1 MEGEYLMSG
10 KRKGRLLF
18 DYLPSVNYAMLN
30 NHVQTCV
37 QCVVENMDT
46 EDWRQVCISV
56 TGSLIQPTDVMLDH
70 VPQGQ
75 RMQVKDL
82 KIMPVLQELLNT
94 TESVA
99 TEFTVTVT
107 VVGEEIFQK
116 AFPIMLLPYD
126 QWPGSNVMPQLL
138 SAFVTPNH
146 PLIARVVS
154 HASQFMEKWTGD
166 ASLDAYQTQDRN
178 RVRLQVAAIYE
189 ALRSEAVAYCEPP
202 ASFASNGQRIRM
214 SDKVLTDKL
223 GTCLDTSLLFASC
236 LEAVGIFPIIIII
249 RGHAFIG
256 AWLDET
262 FYHQE
267 ICDDSSYLLK
277 QMADG
282 INNVVLVET
291 TCLTKSGAVTFDD
304 AVGQATQKAHDEKS
318 FLYFVDVRRCRL
330 GGIRPL
336 PQRVQN
342 GNEWI
347 LQNEGVDHENATES
361 IRMPDHYALHLDTP
375 ETEITKQTI
384 WERKLLDFSLRNNLI
399 NCKTGRRVIPFVSFD
414 IDLLEDNLQEGKDYT
429 VLPYPKKQIDPVEGS
444 IYDSHL
450 QAADLKEMVSE
461 EVIGNH
467 RLVSYLSETEL
478 ATALKFIYR
487 ASRNSLEENGA
498 NTLFLAIGMLKWFE
512 NDKSVLARYAPVLL
526 MPVDIVRRSGTN
538 YVIRT
543 REEDTIINTTLIE
556 LLKQQ
561 FKINLGVLDPLP
573 TDDHGVDVKRILAT
587 VREGVKNMHRWNV
600 MEETLLGLFS
610 FNKFVMWNDIHN
622 NAEKLKDNEVVKS
635 LMEGRVTLTDLDNVV
650 DARHVDKNSQP
661 SDYCIPIDVDSS
673 QLEAVIESG
682 RGKNFILY
690 GPPGTGKSQTITN
703 MIANALYQNKRVL
716 FVAEKM
722 AALEVVQKRLTKI
735 GLDPFC
741 LELHSNKVTKTHFLT
756 QMQKALDV
764 VHIKDPEEYK
774 ETSEKLYEHRQQLIT
789 YIENLHRKQS
799 SGFSLYDC
807 ISRHLVISEEEMK
820 GALPQVDEIN
830 KQKLD
835 QWVEE
840 IERLATV
847 FKITGHPA
855 ENALNGMEPKTFRE
869 EDVARL
875 RSLLIDYKNDYDQ
888 LTTTLLHLPIAVE
901 ANDRDIL
908 MADAM
913 GKMMEQ
919 TPVMTPD
926 LLNIAANRQRY
937 EALMKALEMGKERD
951 SVKAGLLT
959 SCQEDALNADTKTL
973 AAKHTEITGKWF
985 LPKFFAKRS
994 FMKQVRQFCAGA
1006 KFDEVP
1012 ELLKNI
1018 AKYQKLR
1025 QNVKE
1030 QSDQFSALFG
1040 ADGKSDAER
1049 WQIIEPSLKGSS
1061 QLLQML
1067 MDYAQRHDKSVME
1080 VRDALMERIG
1090 GSWDLFKQNHALS
1103 FNSVTTQLKRLLS
1116 LEEEMVPLT
1125 DFDLPLQNYHTEI
1138 ATHVDTWMAH
1148 LGEIKDWCLW
1158 IERKQA
1164 LEDEGLKSVPDHILQ
1179 HHADAQSTSRSFQKA
1194 VYHLLTMDIVDKDPS
1209 LAKFNGLIFEE
1220 LVDKYKQLTYSFQD
1234 LSKKELYCRLAARI
1248 PSQTLAAVTNSEMGV
1263 LKRNINNGGR
1273 GTSIRKIIDQIPT
1286 LLPKLCPCM
1295 LMSPISVA
1303 QYIDMSGEKFDLVIF
1318 DEASQMPTSEAI
1330 GAIARGKALICVGDP
1345 KQMPP
1350 TSFFTTQSV
1359 DEDEVEIDDMDSI
1372 LDDCITLSMPGHYLS
1387 WHYRSKH
1394 ESLIA
1399 FSNLQYYD
1407 SKLHTFPSVDDQQS
1421 KVRLVQIEGEY
1432 DKGHTRSN
1440 PAEARAIVDEVIRR
1454 LKDPELSQ
1462 RSIGIV
1468 SFSKVQQNLIED
1480 ILIDELAK
1488 HPQLEQKAYQCEEPI
1503 FIKNLENVQGD
1514 ERDVILFSVG
1524 YGPDKH
1530 GKVSMNF
1537 GPLNNEGGER
1547 RLNVAVSR
1555 ARYEMIVFAT
1565 LRAEQIDLKRS
1576 SAKGVEGLKGFIEFA
1591 GKGRLNLTQSMV
1603 AANNL
1608 QDTAENDLVR
1618 IIAEELRAH
1627 GYEVMT
1633 HVGRSQFK
1641 IDLAVLNPQK
1651 KDEYMLG
1658 ILCDGRNYYDTK
1670 TTRDREIV
1678 QPGVLAG
1685 LGWNVMR
1692 VWAVDW
1698 YGNHQQVI
1706 DRLLKRLDDIQ
1717 NNVKQ
1722 EAAASEAAKKIAS
1735 QAFSLKGMKME
1746 KTEEYKLPWRY
1757 EKKDIAEIPLEEV
1770 QKAVLY
1776 NVKGA
1781 VSIPM
1786 DDLKRLT
1793 VKVMGFSRRTPRID
1807 SVVEQ
1812 AVAQLQQNDQVTVAD
1827 NMVTIKE

>member
-1 MEGEYLMSG
+1 MKGEILRNG
-10 KRKGRLLF
+10 KRCGKLLF
-18 DYLPSVNYAMLN
+18 DYLPCVNYAMLRN
-30 NHVQTCV
+30 GVATCI
-37 QCVVENMDT
+37 QCVVENEDT
-46 EDWRQVCISV
+46 TDWRQVRVGVRGEQIK
-56 TGSLIQPTDVMLDH
+56 PHEVMLDFI
-70 VPQGQ
+70 PQGQ
-75 RMQVKDL
+75 RIQLNNL
-82 KIMPVLQELLNT
+82 KIEPELDALVNSTERIQTKFSVSVSVADEEVLQE
-94 TESVA
+94 EYDIS
-99 TEFTVTVT
+99 
-107 VVGEEIFQK
+107 
-116 AFPIMLLPYD
+116 LLPFD
-126 QWPGSNVMPQLL
+126 QWPGNNVMPQLL
-138 SAFVTPNH
+138 ASFVTPNH
-146 PLIARVVS
+146 PLLSRVNS
-154 HASQFMEKWTGD
+154 KASQFMEKWTGSS
-166 ASLDAYQTQDRN
+166 SLDAYQTQDRN

-189 ALRSEAVAYCEPP
+189 ALRSESISYCEPP
-202 ASFASNGQRIRM
+202 ANFESSGQRVRLA
-214 SDKVLTDKL
+214 DKVLTEKL

-236 LEAVGIFPIIIII
+236 LESIGVFPIIVMM

-267 ICDDSSYLLK
+267 VCDDSSYLLK

-291 TCLTKSGAVTFDD
+291 TCMTMSGAVTFDD
-304 AVGQATQKAHDEKS
+304 AVGQAARKIHDERS
-318 FLYFVDVRRCRL
+318 FAYFVDVHRCRL

-336 PQRVQN
+336 PQRIQN
-342 GNEWI
+342 GNEWV
-347 LQNEGVDHENATES
+347 LPNGGVEHENATTT

-399 NCKTGRRVIPFVSFD
+399 NCKVGRRVIPFVSFD
-414 IDLLEDNLQEGKDYT
+414 IDLLEDHLQAGEDYT

-450 QAADLKEMVSE
+450 QASDLKEMVSE
-461 EVIGNH
+461 EVKGNH

-478 ATALKFIYR
+478 ATAMKFIYR

-498 NTLFLAIGMLKWFE
+498 NTLFLAIGMLKWYE
-512 NDKSVLARYAPVLL
+512 NDKSIMARYAPVLL
-526 MPVDIVRRSGTN
+526 MPVDILRKSGTN

-543 REEDTIINTTLIE
+543 RDEDTIINTTLIE

-600 MEETLLGLFS
+600 MEESLLGLFS

-622 NAEKLKDNEVVKS
+622 NAKKLKENDVVKS
-635 LMEGRVTLTDLDNVV
+635 LMEGRVALKDLDQVA
-650 DARHVDKNSQP
+650 DAREADKKSQP

-682 RGKNFILY
+682 RGKSFILY

-764 VHIKDPEEYK
+764 VHIKEPEEYK
-774 ETSEKLYEHRQQLIT
+774 ATSEKLYAHRQQLIT
-789 YIENLHRKQS
+789 YIENLHRKQV

-820 GALPQVDEIN
+820 GVLPPVSEIN
-830 KQKLD
+830 KEKLSE
-835 QWVEE
+835 WVEE
-840 IERLATV
+840 IERLTTV
-847 FKITGHPA
+847 FKITGHPV
-855 ENALNGMEPKTFRE
+855 ENALNGLEPKTFRE

-888 LTTTLLHLPIAVE
+888 LTATLPHLPIAVGT
-901 ANDRDIL
+901 NDQDIL

-913 GKMMEQ
+913 GKMMEE
-919 TPVMTPD
+919 TPVMTAD
-926 LLNIAANRQRY
+926 ILNIAANRQRY
-937 EALMKALEMGKERD
+937 EALIKALEMGKERD
-951 SVKAGLLT
+951 SVKATILETCQDEALT
-959 SCQEDALNADTKTL
+959 ADSKALS
-973 AAKHTEITGKWF
+973 AKHTEIMGKWF
-985 LPKFFAKRS
+985 LPKFFAKRN

-1012 ELLKNI
+1012 ELLKTI
-1018 AKYQKLR
+1018 AHYQELR
-1025 QNVKE
+1025 QGVKE
-1030 QSDQFSALFG
+1030 QSDQLSALFG
-1040 ADGKSDAER
+1040 ADGKGDAEK
-1049 WQIIEPSLKGSS
+1049 WQIIEPSLKGAS
-1061 QLLQML
+1061 QLLQLL
-1067 MDYAQRHDKSVME
+1067 MDYAQRHDKNVME
-1080 VRDALMERIG
+1080 VRNALMERVG
-1090 GSWDLFKQNHALS
+1090 GSWDLFRQSYSQS
-1103 FNSVTTQLKRLLS
+1103 FNAVSTQLQRLLA
-1116 LEEEMVPLT
+1116 LEEEMAPLT
-1125 DFDLPLQNYHTEI
+1125 GFDMPIQNYHSEI
-1138 ATHVDTWMAH
+1138 AKHVDTWMTH

-1164 LEDEGLKSVPDHILQ
+1164 LENKGLKSVTDYILQ
-1179 HHADAQSTSRSFQKA
+1179 QHADAQQTSKAFQKT

-1220 LVDKYKQLTYSFQD
+1220 LVDKYKELTYSFQD

-1248 PSQTLAAVTNSEMGV
+1248 PLQTLAAATNSEMGV

-1303 QYIDMSGEKFDLVIF
+1303 QYIDMGGEKFDLVIF

-1350 TSFFTTQSV
+1350 TSFFTAQSV

-1372 LDDCITLSMPGHYLS
+1372 LDECITLSMPGHYLS

-1407 SKLHTFPSVDDQQS
+1407 SKLRTFPSIDDQQS

-1440 PAEARAIVDEVIRR
+1440 PAEAHAIVDEVVRR
-1454 LKDPELSQ
+1454 LKDPELSKL
-1462 RSIGIV
+1462 SIGIV

-1480 ILIDELAK
+1480 ILIDELTK
-1488 HPQLEQKAYQCEEPI
+1488 HPELEQKAYQCEEPI

-1514 ERDVILFSVG
+1514 ERDVIMFSVG

-1576 SAKGVEGLKGFIEFA
+1576 SAKGVEGLKSFIEFA
-1591 GKGRLNLTQSMV
+1591 GKGTLNLTQSMV

-1608 QDTAENDLVR
+1608 QDAAENDLVR
-1618 IIAEELRAH
+1618 IIAEELRSH

-1641 IDLAVLNPQK
+1641 IDLAVLNPEK
-1651 KDEYMLG
+1651 KDEYMMG

-1678 QPGVLAG
+1678 QPGVLTG

-1698 YGNHQQVI
+1698 YGNHQQVV
-1706 DRLLKRLDDIQ
+1706 DRLLKRLDDIK

-1722 EAAASEAAKKIAS
+1722 KAAASEEAKKIAS
-1735 QAFSLKGMKME
+1735 QAFTLKGMKME
-1746 KTEEYKLPWRY
+1746 KKEEYRLPWRY
-1757 EKKDIAEIPLEEV
+1757 EHKDIAEIPTEEV

-1786 DDLKRLT
+1786 DELKRLT
-1793 VKVMGFSRRTPRID
+1793 VKLMGFSRRTQRID
-1807 SVVEQ
+1807 RAVEL
-1812 AVAQLQQNDQVTVAD
+1812 AVTRLQQNDKVTVTD
-1827 NMVTIKE
+1827 NVVTIKE

>member
-1 MEGEYLMSG
+1 MKGEILRNG
-10 KRKGRLLF
+10 KRCGKLLF
-18 DYLPSVNYAMLN
+18 DYLPCVNYAMLRN
-30 NHVQTCV
+30 GVATCI
-37 QCVVENMDT
+37 QCVVENEDT
-46 EDWRQVCISV
+46 TDWRQVRVGVRGEQIK
-56 TGSLIQPTDVMLDH
+56 PHEVMLDFI
-70 VPQGQ
+70 PQGQ
-75 RMQVKDL
+75 RIQLNNL
-82 KIMPVLQELLNT
+82 KIEPELDALVNSTERIQTKFTMSVSVADEEVLQE
-94 TESVA
+94 EYDIS
-99 TEFTVTVT
+99 
-107 VVGEEIFQK
+107 
-116 AFPIMLLPYD
+116 LLPFD
-126 QWPGSNVMPQLL
+126 QWPGNNVMPQLL
-138 SAFVTPNH
+138 ASFVTPNH
-146 PLIARVVS
+146 PLLSRVNS
-154 HASQFMEKWTGD
+154 KASQFMEKWTGSS
-166 ASLDAYQTQDRN
+166 SLDAYQTQDRN

-189 ALRSEAVAYCEPP
+189 ALRSESISYCEPP
-202 ASFASNGQRIRM
+202 ASFESSGQRVRLA
-214 SDKVLTDKL
+214 DKVLTEKL

-236 LEAVGIFPIIIII
+236 LESIGVFPIIVMM

-267 ICDDSSYLLK
+267 VCDDSSYLLK

-291 TCLTKSGAVTFDD
+291 TCMTMSGAVTFDD
-304 AVGQATQKAHDEKS
+304 AVGQASQKIHDERS
-318 FLYFVDVRRCRL
+318 FVYFVDVHRCRL

-336 PQRVQN
+336 PQRIHN
-342 GNEWI
+342 GNEW
-347 LQNEGVDHENATES
+347 LLENDGVEHENATTT

-375 ETEITKQTI
+375 ETEITKQII

-399 NCKTGRRVIPFVSFD
+399 NCKVGRRVIPFVSFD
-414 IDLLEDNLQEGKDYT
+414 IDLLEDNLQAGDDYT
-429 VLPYPKKQIDPVEGS
+429 VLPYPKKQINPVEGS

-450 QAADLKEMVSE
+450 QASDLKEMVSE
-461 EVIGNH
+461 EVKGNH

-478 ATALKFIYR
+478 ATAMKFIYR

-498 NTLFLAIGMLKWFE
+498 NTLFLAIGMLKWYE
-512 NDKSVLARYAPVLL
+512 NDKSIMARYAPVLL
-526 MPVDIVRRSGTN
+526 MPVDILRKSGTN

-543 REEDTIINTTLIE
+543 RDEDTIINTTLIE

-600 MEETLLGLFS
+600 MEESLLGLFS

-622 NAEKLKDNEVVKS
+622 NAKKLKENDVVKS
-635 LMEGRVTLTDLDNVV
+635 LMEGRVALKDLDQVA
-650 DARHVDKNSQP
+650 DAREADKKSQP

-682 RGKNFILY
+682 RGKSFILY

-764 VHIKDPEEYK
+764 VHIKEPEEYK
-774 ETSEKLYEHRQQLIT
+774 ATSEKLYAHRQQLIT
-789 YIENLHRKQS
+789 YIENLHMKQA
-799 SGFSLYDC
+799 SGFSLYEC

-820 GALPQVDEIN
+820 GVLPPVSEIN
-830 KQKLD
+830 KEKLSE
-835 QWVEE
+835 WVEE
-840 IERLATV
+840 IERLTTV
-847 FKITGHPA
+847 FKITGHPV
-855 ENALNGMEPKTFRE
+855 ENALNGLEPKTFRE

-888 LTTTLLHLPIAVE
+888 LTATLPHLPIAVGT
-901 ANDRDIL
+901 NDQDIL

-913 GKMMEQ
+913 GKMMEE
-919 TPVMTPD
+919 TPVMTAD
-926 LLNIAANRQRY
+926 ILNIAANRQRY
-937 EALMKALEMGKERD
+937 EALIKALEMGKERD
-951 SVKAGLLT
+951 SVKATILETCQDEALT
-959 SCQEDALNADTKTL
+959 ADSKALS
-973 AAKHTEITGKWF
+973 AKHTEIMGKWF

-1012 ELLKNI
+1012 ELLKTI
-1018 AKYQKLR
+1018 AHYQELR
-1025 QNVKE
+1025 QGVKE
-1030 QSDQFSALFG
+1030 QSDQLSALFG
-1040 ADGKSDAER
+1040 ADGKGDAEK
-1049 WQIIEPSLKGSS
+1049 WQIIEPSLKGTS

-1067 MDYAQRHDKSVME
+1067 MDYAQRHDKNVME
-1080 VRDALMERIG
+1080 VRNALMERIG
-1090 GSWDLFKQNHALS
+1090 GSWDLFRQSNSQL
-1103 FNSVTTQLKRLLS
+1103 FNTVSTQLQRLQS
-1116 LEEEMVPLT
+1116 LEEEMAPLT
-1125 DFDLPLQNYHTEI
+1125 GFDMPIQNYHSEI
-1138 ATHVDTWMAH
+1138 AKHVDTWMTH

-1164 LEDEGLKSVPDHILQ
+1164 LENKGLKSVTDYILQ
-1179 HHADAQSTSRSFQKA
+1179 QHADAQQTSKAFQKT

-1220 LVDKYKQLTYSFQD
+1220 LVDKYKELTYSFQD

-1248 PSQTLAAVTNSEMGV
+1248 PSQTLAAATNSEMGV

-1303 QYIDMSGEKFDLVIF
+1303 QYIDMGGEKFDLVIF

-1350 TSFFTTQSV
+1350 TSFFTAQSV

-1407 SKLHTFPSVDDQQS
+1407 SKLRTFPSIDDQQS

-1440 PAEARAIVDEVIRR
+1440 PAEAHAIVDEVVRR
-1454 LKDPELSQ
+1454 LKDPELSKL
-1462 RSIGIV
+1462 SIGIV

-1480 ILIDELAK
+1480 ILIDELTK
-1488 HPQLEQKAYQCEEPI
+1488 HPELEQKAYQCEEPI

-1514 ERDVILFSVG
+1514 ERDVIMFSVG

-1576 SAKGVEGLKGFIEFA
+1576 SAKGVEGLKSFIEFA
-1591 GKGRLNLTQSMV
+1591 GKGTLNLTQSMV

-1608 QDTAENDLVR
+1608 QDAAENDLVR
-1618 IIAEELRAH
+1618 IIAEELRSH

-1641 IDLAVLNPQK
+1641 IDLAVLNPEK
-1651 KDEYMLG
+1651 KDEYMMG

-1678 QPGVLAG
+1678 QPGVLTG

-1698 YGNHQQVI
+1698 YGNHQQVV
-1706 DRLLKRLDDIQ
+1706 DRLLKRLDDIK

-1722 EAAASEAAKKIAS
+1722 EAAASEEAKKIAS
-1735 QAFSLKGMKME
+1735 QAFTLKGMKME
-1746 KTEEYKLPWRY
+1746 KKEEYRLPWRY
-1757 EKKDIAEIPLEEV
+1757 EHKDIAEIPTEEV

-1786 DDLKRLT
+1786 DELKRLT
-1793 VKVMGFSRRTPRID
+1793 VKLMGFSRRTQRID
-1807 SVVEQ
+1807 RAVEL
-1812 AVAQLQQNDQVTVAD
+1812 AVTRLQQNDKVTVTD
-1827 NMVTIKE
+1827 NVVTIKE